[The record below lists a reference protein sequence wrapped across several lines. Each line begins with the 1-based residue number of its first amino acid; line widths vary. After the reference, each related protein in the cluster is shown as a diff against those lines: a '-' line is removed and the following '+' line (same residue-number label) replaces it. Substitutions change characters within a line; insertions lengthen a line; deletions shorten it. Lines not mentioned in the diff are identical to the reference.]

1 MNEEHGS
8 RGTLAQTPIAQVMSY
23 IFRRGLSGSLVVA
36 TGNGAEYRIVFLEG
50 MPAYVE
56 GKGLGHPVGDIFV
69 DAGLM
74 TQEEM
79 DMHLGEA
86 RKQNVILGQYL
97 LQNGIVEK
105 RQLET
110 AVRIQIRKRIKD
122 IFGLAEGNFAF
133 FPDENLTGFRDENMV
148 RTSLP
153 AILPECLRLTWSDE
167 MLAGKLE
174 SLRGHSFAVSDADV
188 CRKQFGWNKQ
198 ELAALDVLGTKRWTL
213 DQIEASA
220 PEVVTPMRVVLYA
233 LLLTGNLTFED
244 ADEEAQRL
252 ETQRRRKIGALA
264 ALMAEKLKQIN
275 GGSYFDLL
283 EVPPEAGLDAIK
295 DGYMRLLKAF
305 HPDRVEPLREPRL
318 KEGFEIISRSLKEAF
333 DALSNADT
341 RKKYL
346 EKMGVG
352 KQEAA
357 AETED
362 EKIVR
367 ETLTDEL
374 AYQKSIILINKK
386 QFDEVVKLLEP
397 VVQKDVQNGEYI
409 AAYAWARLQILGR
422 GEFSG
427 EWIAM
432 LKKAADLTPSSE
444 RAHFFLALALQRE
457 GNLQDYEK
465 HIRLTVEIN
474 PHNMEA
480 KRLVHILDSRRKRR
494 SSSFGSRK
502 ITAGYDK
509 IKDLLKGKAK

>member
-1 MNEEHGS
+1 MSEEHAS
-8 RGTLAQTPIAQVMSY
+8 RGTLAQTPIAQVMAY
-23 IFRRGLSGSLVVA
+23 IYRRGLSGSLVIA
-36 TGNGAEYRIVFLEG
+36 TGNGAEYRIVFIDG

-74 TQEEM
+74 TFDEM
-79 DMHLGEA
+79 NLHLGEA
-86 RKQNVILGQYL
+86 RKQNLILGQYL

-122 IFGLAEGNFAF
+122 IFGVAEGNFSF
-133 FPDENLTGFRDENMV
+133 FPDENLTGFKDENMV

-167 MLAGKLE
+167 RLAEKLE
-174 SLRGHSFAVSDADV
+174 SLRGHTFAVSDADG

-198 ELAALDVLGTKRWTL
+198 ELASLDVMGAKRWTL
-213 DQIEASA
+213 DQVEASA
-220 PEVVTPMRVVLYA
+220 ADVVTSLRVVLYA

-244 ADEEAQRL
+244 ADEETQRL

-264 ALMAEKLKQIN
+264 ALMAEKLKQVN
-275 GGSYFDLL
+275 GGSYFDVL
-283 EVPPEAGLDAIK
+283 EVAPEAGLDAVK
-295 DGYMRLLKAF
+295 DSYMRLLKAF
-305 HPDRVEPLREPRL
+305 HPDRVAPLKEPRL

-341 RKKYL
+341 RKKYV
-346 EKMGVG
+346 EKMGGG

-357 AETED
+357 AETEE

-374 AYQKSIILINKK
+374 AYQKSLVLLNKK
-386 QFDEVVKLLEP
+386 QFDDVVKLLEP
-397 VVQKDVQNGEYI
+397 VVQKEVQNGEYL
-409 AAYAWARLQILGR
+409 AAYAWAKLQILGR

-432 LKKAADLTPSSE
+432 LRKAADLTPNSE

-457 GNLQDYEK
+457 GALEEYEK
-465 HIRLTVEIN
+465 HIRLTAEIN

-480 KRLVHILDSRRKRR
+480 KRLVHILDTRRRKRTT
-494 SSSFGSRK
+494 SFGSKK
-502 ITAGYDK
+502 IEVGFDK
-509 IKDLLKGKAK
+509 LKGFLTKKAK